1 MEISLVLRVHYFI
14 WRCKNKEQLTKQRLR
29 VAGLGGGGCAQQ
41 SEGLPGI
48 LTNVSCRH
56 LGKTQRISNNG

>member
-14 WRCKNKEQLTKQRLR
+14 CRCKNKEQLTKQRLR
-29 VAGLGGGGCAQQ
+29 VAGWGGAQQ

>member
-1 MEISLVLRVHYFI
+1 MEISLVLRVHYFTC
-14 WRCKNKEQLTKQRLR
+14 RCKNKEQLTKQRLR
-29 VAGLGGGGCAQQ
+29 VAGWEGGGAQQ
-41 SEGLPGI
+41 SEGLLGI